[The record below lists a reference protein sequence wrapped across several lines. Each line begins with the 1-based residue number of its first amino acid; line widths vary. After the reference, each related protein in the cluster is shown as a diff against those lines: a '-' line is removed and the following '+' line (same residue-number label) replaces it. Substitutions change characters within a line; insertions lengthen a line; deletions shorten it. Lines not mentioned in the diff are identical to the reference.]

1 MKPFVIELNDRA
13 VALARDG
20 QVLVNAPSVVFDG
33 SGVDAAGAGAP
44 GKNAWHAL
52 RRQPRS
58 TSSRHLSSM
67 LAQSTAGASSAR
79 TFALVAAELS
89 QHLAAHP
96 PREEEAVWVAV
107 PVRADAEGLGTML
120 GIAQNL
126 GFRIEGFVDAAAIT
140 VASVGT
146 GRNALVLEMGL
157 HHAGVTAIDGGSQAR
172 RRRVIVSELGGLVEL
187 YEAWLTFIST
197 AMVKRTRFDPF
208 TNADTEQQLFDALP
222 ALTRQAAQEGSTT
235 AAVSNGDSR
244 FEVSLSRDQFAEAA
258 QPIYRELVRLLHS
271 VRPAGAEVAIV
282 MPEAVA
288 ILPGLREILQQFVG
302 CELIAV
308 PEGFAG
314 AATSLVDLPEAT
326 PGESVRLLRRL
337 PVNEHPSLAAGV
349 TREILGRSGVRA
361 TPPTHV
367 LFDGRAYALGSTPLV
382 VGRAP
387 VAAPSGAALGSTASL
402 AAEGASSVSSLAAAA
417 GGAGSAGSVAA
428 AADVAASTAPTTASA
443 VASAA
448 SSAQVAQMPSAPL
461 ANGLTLP
468 DGLAGVSR
476 RHCTFVRNGDELV
489 LVDHSHFGTV
499 VNGERVSERVRIHA
513 GDKVRLGEPGIEL
526 SLISIGA

>member
-1 MKPFVIELNDRA
+1 VKPFVIELNDRA

-20 QVLVNAPSVVFDG
+20 EVLVSAPSAVFDG
-33 SGVDAAGAGAP
+33 SGVDAAGAAAP

-67 LAQSTAGASSAR
+67 LSQSSAGASSAR

-89 QHLAAHP
+89 QHIAAHP
-96 PREEEAVWVAV
+96 PQDGERVWVAV
-107 PVRADAEGLGTML
+107 PVRADADGLGAML
-120 GIAQNL
+120 GIGQNIGL
-126 GFRIEGFVDAAAIT
+126 TIEGFVDAAAVT
-140 VASVGT
+140 VASIGT
-146 GRNALVLEMGL
+146 SRSALVLELGL
-157 HHAGVTAIDGGSQAR
+157 HHAGVTAVDGGGAQAR
-172 RRRVIVSELGGLVEL
+172 RRRAVTSGLGGLVEL

-222 ALTRQAAQEGSTT
+222 ALTREAGESGSTT
-235 AAVSNGDSR
+235 AAVSNGDNR

-271 VRPAGAEVAIV
+271 LRPAGAEVAIV
-282 MPEAVA
+282 MPETVA
-288 ILPGLREILQQFVG
+288 MLPGLREILQQFVG

-308 PEGFAG
+308 PEGFA
-314 AATSLVDLPEAT
+314 AAAMSVVDLPEADV
-326 PGESVRLLRRL
+326 GESVRLLRKL
-337 PVNEHPSLAAGV
+337 PVNVQASLASSIR
-349 TREILGRSGVRA
+349 REVLGRSGVRA

-367 LFDGRAYALGSTPLV
+367 LFDGRAYALGTTPLV
-382 VGRAP
+382 VGRSP
-387 VAAPSGAALGSTASL
+387 VAASSGSGAAPG
-402 AAEGASSVSSLAAAA
+402 VSSAGAA
-417 GGAGSAGSVAA
+417 GGGASAASAGSAGSPGS
-428 AADVAASTAPTTASA
+428 AASTAEAPSSA
-443 VASAA
+443 GASAA
-448 SSAQVAQMPSAPL
+448 SAAAASVAQLPSAPL
-461 ANGLTLP
+461 ANGLALP

-476 RHCTFVRNGDELV
+476 RHCTFVRDGDELV
-489 LVDHSHFGTV
+489 LIDHSHYGTV

-513 GDKVRLGEPGIEL
+513 GDKVKLGEPGIEL

>member
-1 MKPFVIELNDRA
+1 VKPFVIELNDRA
-13 VALARDG
+13 VALAREG
-20 QVLVNAPSVVFDG
+20 EVLVSAPSAVFDG
-33 SGVDAAGAGAP
+33 SGADAAGAGAP

-67 LAQSTAGASSAR
+67 LAQSSAGGSSAR

-96 PREEEAVWVAV
+96 PREGEPVWVVV

-126 GFRIEGFVDAAAIT
+126 GFKIEGFIDAAAIT
-140 VASVGT
+140 VATVGT

-157 HHAGVTAIDGGSQAR
+157 HHAGVTAIDGGTQAR
-172 RRRVIVSELGGLVEL
+172 RRRVAVSELGGLVEL

-222 ALTRQAAQEGSTT
+222 VLTRQAAEEGSTT

-282 MPEAVA
+282 VPEAVA

-302 CELIAV
+302 CEVIAV
-308 PEGFAG
+308 PEGFA
-314 AATSLVDLPEAT
+314 AAAASLIDLPEAT

-337 PVNEHPSLAAGV
+337 PQNEQPSLVAGIK
-349 TREILGRSGVRA
+349 REILGRSGVRA
-361 TPPTHV
+361 APPTHV
-367 LFDGRAYALGSTPLV
+367 LFDGRAYALGTTPLV

-387 VAAPSGAALGSTASL
+387 VAASSGAAPASTASP
-402 AAEGASSVSSLAAAA
+402 AAEGAAPGSGSTAT
-417 GGAGSAGSVAA
+417 GGASA
-428 AADVAASTAPTTASA
+428 P
-443 VASAA
+443 
-448 SSAQVAQMPSAPL
+448 VAQMPSTPL
-461 ANGLTLP
+461 ANGLPLP

-513 GDKVRLGEPGIEL
+513 GDKVRLGEPGVEL
-526 SLISIGA
+526 SLISIGT

>member
-1 MKPFVIELNDRA
+1 VKPFVIELNDRA

-20 QVLVNAPSVVFDG
+20 QVLVSAPSAVFDG

-58 TSSRHLSSM
+58 TSSRHLSAL

-89 QHLAAHP
+89 QHIAAHP
-96 PREEEAVWVAV
+96 PAEGERVWVAV
-107 PVRADAEGLGTML
+107 PVRADAEGLGTLL

-126 GFRIEGFVDAAAIT
+126 GFKVDGFVDAAAVT

-146 GRNALVLEMGL
+146 SRNALVLELGL
-157 HHAGVTAIDGGSQAR
+157 HHAGVTAVDGGTQAR
-172 RRRVIVSELGGLVEL
+172 RRRSVTSDLGGLVEL

-222 ALTRQAAQEGSTT
+222 ALTREAAETGSTT
-235 AAVSNGDSR
+235 AAVSNGDTR

-271 VRPAGAEVAIV
+271 LRPAGAEVAIV
-282 MPEAVA
+282 MPEGVAV
-288 ILPGLREILQQFVG
+288 LPGLREMLQQFVG
-302 CELIAV
+302 CESIAV
-308 PEGFAG
+308 PEGFAA
-314 AATSLVDLPEAT
+314 AATSLIDLPEAED
-326 PGESVRLLRRL
+326 GESVRLLRRL
-337 PVNEHPSLAAGV
+337 PLNEQATLTEGLK
-349 TREILGRSGVRA
+349 REVLGRSGVRA
-361 TPPTHV
+361 ALPTHV
-367 LFDGRAYALGSTPLV
+367 LFDGRAYALGGTPLV

-387 VAAPSGAALGSTASL
+387 VAA
-402 AAEGASSVSSLAAAA
+402 
-417 GGAGSAGSVAA
+417 SVA
-428 AADVAASTAPTTASA
+428 
-443 VASAA
+443 
-448 SSAQVAQMPSAPL
+448 QIPSPPL
-461 ANGLTLP
+461 ANGLTLS

-476 RHCTFVRNGDELV
+476 RHCTFVRDGDELV
-489 LVDHSHFGTV
+489 LIDHSHFGTV

>member
-20 QVLVNAPSVVFDG
+20 QVLVSAPSAVFDG

-58 TSSRHLSSM
+58 TSSRHLSAM
-67 LAQSTAGASSAR
+67 LGQSTAGASSAR

-96 PREEEAVWVAV
+96 PREDERVWIAV
-107 PVRADAEGLGTML
+107 PMRADAEGLGAML
-120 GIAQNL
+120 GIAQNVGL
-126 GFRIEGFVDAAAIT
+126 KVEGFVDAAAVT
-140 VASVGT
+140 VASLHT
-146 GRNALVLEMGL
+146 SRNALVLELGL
-157 HHAGVTAIDGGSQAR
+157 HHAAVTAVDGGAQAR
-172 RRRVIVSELGGLVEL
+172 RRRAVVSDLGGLVEL

-222 ALTRQAAQEGSTT
+222 ALTRQAAESGSTT
-235 AAVSNGDSR
+235 AAVSNGDAR

-258 QPIYRELVRLLHS
+258 QPVYRELVRLLHS
-271 VRPAGAEVAIV
+271 LRPAGAEVAIV
-282 MPEAVA
+282 APEPVA
-288 ILPGLREILQQFVG
+288 TLPGLREILQQFVG

-308 PEGFAG
+308 QEGFAA
-314 AATSLVDLPEAT
+314 AATSLIDLPEAT
-326 PGESVRLLRRL
+326 AGESVRLLRRL
-337 PVNEHPSLAAGV
+337 PLNEQPALAEGV
-349 TREILGRSGVRA
+349 TREVLGRSGARA
-361 TPPTHV
+361 APPTHV
-367 LFDGRAYALGSTPLV
+367 LFDGRAYTLGTTPLV
-382 VGRAP
+382 VGRSP
-387 VAAPSGAALGSTASL
+387 VAAS
-402 AAEGASSVSSLAAAA
+402 AAEVP
-417 GGAGSAGSVAA
+417 
-428 AADVAASTAPTTASA
+428 ST
-443 VASAA
+443 
-448 SSAQVAQMPSAPL
+448 PL
-461 ANGLTLP
+461 ANGLSLP

-476 RHCTFVRNGDELV
+476 RHCTFVRDGDELV
-489 LVDHSHFGTV
+489 LIDHSHFGTV

>member
-1 MKPFVIELNDRA
+1 VKPFVIELNDRA

-20 QVLVNAPSVVFDG
+20 QVLVSAPSAVFDG

-58 TSSRHLSSM
+58 TSSRHLSAM

-96 PREEEAVWVAV
+96 PRDDERIWVAV
-107 PVRADAEGLGTML
+107 PVRADAEGLGAML

-126 GFRIEGFVDAAAIT
+126 GLTIDGFVDAAAVT
-140 VASVGT
+140 VASLGT
-146 GRNALVLEMGL
+146 SRSALVLELGL

-172 RRRVIVSELGGLVEL
+172 RRRVVMSELGGLVEL

-197 AMVKRTRFDPF
+197 AMVKKTRFDPF

-222 ALTRQAAQEGSTT
+222 ALTRQAAEAGSTL
-235 AAVSNGDSR
+235 AAVSNGENR
-244 FEVSLSRDQFAEAA
+244 FEVSLSRDQFAESA
-258 QPIYRELVRLLHS
+258 QSIYRELVRLLHS
-271 VRPAGAEVAIV
+271 VRPAGAEVSIV

-288 ILPGLREILQQFVG
+288 MLPGLRETLQQFVG

-308 PEGFAG
+308 PDGFA
-314 AATSLVDLPEAT
+314 AAGTSLVDLPEAV
-326 PGESVRLLRRL
+326 PGEAVRLLRRV
-337 PVNEHPSLAAGV
+337 PINAQPSLIEGAA
-349 TREILGRSGVRA
+349 REVLGRSGVQA
-361 TPPTHV
+361 ALPTHV

-382 VGRAP
+382 VGRSP
-387 VAAPSGAALGSTASL
+387 VAALSSASPGSTLAGAAEAGASASSGSL
-402 AAEGASSVSSLAAAA
+402 AS
-417 GGAGSAGSVAA
+417 
-428 AADVAASTAPTTASA
+428 AASTTSP

-448 SSAQVAQMPSAPL
+448 PVTQMPSAPL

-513 GDKVRLGEPGIEL
+513 GDKVRLGEPGVEL

>member
-1 MKPFVIELNDRA
+1 VKPFVIELNDRA

-20 QVLVNAPSVVFDG
+20 QVLVSAPSAVFDG

-58 TSSRHLSSM
+58 TSSRHLSAL

-89 QHLAAHP
+89 QHIAAHP
-96 PREEEAVWVAV
+96 PAEGERVWVAV
-107 PVRADAEGLGTML
+107 PVRADAEGLGTLL

-126 GFRIEGFVDAAAIT
+126 GFKVDGFVDAAAVT

-146 GRNALVLEMGL
+146 SRNALVLELGL
-157 HHAGVTAIDGGSQAR
+157 HHAGVTAVDGGTQAR
-172 RRRVIVSELGGLVEL
+172 RRRSVTSDLGGLVEL

-222 ALTRQAAQEGSTT
+222 ALTREAAETGSTT
-235 AAVSNGDSR
+235 AAVSNGDTR

-271 VRPAGAEVAIV
+271 LRPAGAEVAIV
-282 MPEAVA
+282 MPEGVAV
-288 ILPGLREILQQFVG
+288 LPGLREMLQQFVG
-302 CELIAV
+302 CESIAV
-308 PEGFAG
+308 PEGFAA
-314 AATSLVDLPEAT
+314 AATSLIDLPEAED
-326 PGESVRLLRRL
+326 GESVRLLRRL
-337 PVNEHPSLAAGV
+337 PLNEQATLTEGLK
-349 TREILGRSGVRA
+349 REVLGRSGVRA
-361 TPPTHV
+361 ALPTHV
-367 LFDGRAYALGSTPLV
+367 LFDGRAYALGGTPLV

-387 VAAPSGAALGSTASL
+387 VAA
-402 AAEGASSVSSLAAAA
+402 
-417 GGAGSAGSVAA
+417 SVA
-428 AADVAASTAPTTASA
+428 
-443 VASAA
+443 
-448 SSAQVAQMPSAPL
+448 QIPSPPL

-476 RHCTFVRNGDELV
+476 RHCTFVRDGDELV
-489 LVDHSHFGTV
+489 LIDHSHFGTV